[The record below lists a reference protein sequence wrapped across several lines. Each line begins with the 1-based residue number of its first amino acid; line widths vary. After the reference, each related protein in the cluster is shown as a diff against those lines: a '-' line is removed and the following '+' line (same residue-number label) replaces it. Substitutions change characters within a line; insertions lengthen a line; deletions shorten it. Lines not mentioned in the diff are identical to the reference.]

1 MAMASSNHDGLGGL
15 NPDVLTRVRAPMMN
29 KAAVCAARRVTRAS
43 RYKRASRYELSGHAD
58 GSGVSHD
65 RMTVAG
71 AIRVSMCGGGSPRW
85 VALPAHSL
93 RDHAMVV
100 SGPLRLRAEIITIF
114 FQF

>member
-1 MAMASSNHDGLGGL
+1 
-15 NPDVLTRVRAPMMN
+15 
-29 KAAVCAARRVTRAS
+29 
-43 RYKRASRYELSGHAD
+43 
-58 GSGVSHD
+58 
-65 RMTVAG
+65 MTVAG
-71 AIRVSMCGGGSPRW
+71 AIRVSICGGGSPRW